1 MNELAIKYLKTYQ
14 VWHHRRL
21 LIADLRTPIPELKFI
36 EKCLR
41 KDSKNYHTWSH
52 RQWLLAH
59 FVDDDDLWEGELDFI
74 ENAIGDDVRNNSA
87 WNHRYFVVFGCRV
100 MRGEKDRTRV
110 ARRELTYVFS
120 NHYTYN
126 FIHQIVSRNK
136 ISPSHRIIHPHGTI
150 FVVSWIT
157 WSYLILS
164 SPNLSSHTLFLSNPS
179 PLT

>member
-1 MNELAIKYLKTYQ
+1 MNELVIKYLKTYQ

-21 LIADLRTPIPELKFI
+21 LIADLRTPVPELKFI

-59 FVDDDDLWEGELDFI
+59 FVDDDNLWEGELDFI
-74 ENAIGDDVRNNSA
+74 ETAIGDDVRNNSA

-100 MRGEKDRTRV
+100 MRGEEDRTRV

-120 NHYTYN
+120 NRYTYN
-126 FIHQIVSRNK
+126 LMHRIVSRNK
-136 ISPSHRIIHPHGTI
+136 ISPSHRIIHLHGTI

-164 SPNLSSHTLFLSNPS
+164 SPNLSSYTPFLLILS